1 VSVLVGREDPALSAR
16 IVARHALH
24 YRPVPSEPGFPS
36 FVRAGSSLSWFLG
49 KLAVVQ
55 DDTRALGLIDPV
67 TFEVD
72 AVALPLR
79 EDGARTFDK
88 ERGNKRDKPDLEAS
102 FSATYQ
108 GAPALYALGS
118 GSHENRESIA
128 LLVSAGGALRSHFV
142 HVPAFYAALRA
153 QTGFLSS
160 ELNLEG
166 AVLIG
171 DTLRLFQRSNGALL
185 AGHGEASCATCD
197 VSLGELEA
205 YLHDPT
211 HAALPAL
218 GNVQR
223 YDLGRLGEAR
233 LTFTDVALRSDGAL
247 LFSASAES
255 SPNAYDDG
263 AVAGSAVG
271 VLTPDGARYA
281 LLRDQ
286 QGAPSL
292 DKAEGIALRP
302 ERPDHALLVFDPDDH
317 HEPACLAELAL
328 RGF

>member
-1 VSVLVGREDPALSAR
+1 MSLLRGHEDPALSAR
-16 IVARHALH
+16 IVARHALS
-24 YRPVPSEPGFPS
+24 YRTQPTQPDFPS

-55 DDTRALGLIDPV
+55 DDTLSVGLIDSQ

-79 EDGARTFDK
+79 ADGARTFDK
-88 ERGNKRDKPDLEAS
+88 ERGNKAHKPDLEAS

-118 GSHENRESIA
+118 GSHENRESFVV
-128 LLVSAGGALRSHFV
+128 LVSDGGKLRAQFI
-142 HVPAFYAALRA
+142 HVPELYAALRA
-153 QTGFLSS
+153 QTGFLST

-166 AVLIG
+166 AVLVG

-185 AGHGEASCATCD
+185 AGQHEASCATCD
-197 VSLGELEA
+197 LNFRALHA
-205 YLHDPT
+205 YLSDPA
-211 HAALPAL
+211 HVSLPAL
-218 GNVQR
+218 SNVR
-223 YDLGRLGEAR
+223 CYDLGRIGAAR
-233 LTFTDVALRSDGAL
+233 LTFTDVALRADGAL

-263 AVAGSAVG
+263 AVAGSALG
-271 VLTPDGARYA
+271 VLTPDGARYT
-281 LLRDQ
+281 LLHDE
-286 QGAPSL
+286 QGAASL
-292 DKAEGIALRP
+292 DKAEGLALYA
-302 ERPDHALLVFDPDDH
+302 ERSDRALVVFDPDDH
-317 HEPACLAELAL
+317 HKPAELAEVEL